1 MTRTPIPCD
10 STNHFPM
17 KGQAVLRA
25 VVTIRETKAT
35 ARKPWLKMDATAS
48 VRLWPARREAR
59 IWMASANPTGITRNS
74 SRTESATARAPSS
87 AIPTRARKIVSIKC
101 RRVSLAPA
109 RITGS
114 ETFHTT
120 RESLLM
126 LIGIHQYR
134 FDSRRAGFGPA
145 SQSVRAI

>member
-1 MTRTPIPCD
+1 
-10 STNHFPM
+10 
-17 KGQAVLRA
+17 
-25 VVTIRETKAT
+25 
-35 ARKPWLKMDATAS
+35 
-48 VRLWPARREAR
+48 
-59 IWMASANPTGITRNS
+59 MASANPTGSTRNNS
-74 SRTESATARAPSS
+74 STESAIASAPTS
-87 AIPTRARKIVSIKC
+87 ATPTRARKIVSIRC
-101 RRVSLAPA
+101 RRFTLAPA
-109 RITGS
+109 KMTGS